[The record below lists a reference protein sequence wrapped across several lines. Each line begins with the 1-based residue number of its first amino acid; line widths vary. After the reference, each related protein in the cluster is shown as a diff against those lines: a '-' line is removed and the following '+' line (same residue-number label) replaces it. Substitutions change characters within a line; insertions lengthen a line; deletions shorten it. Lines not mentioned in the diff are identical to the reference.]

1 MWPRSRL
8 FGNPST
14 RNVNGSMSR
23 HGKCITSRKT
33 LFGGPE
39 NLELKCIQIGF
50 HRLFALPDQ
59 TRPVA
64 PEFVAKPPIQL
75 RCFAIFRHMVRI
87 VRNAKYHQTP
97 PADRPDRAPDRDAE
111 SGSPGKIVH
120 EVFRARS
127 RSGRWH
133 CCTALESGQ
142 IVFEP
147 RCLNYPARTRCYGKP
162 LAAKP
167 VKVIACLVTQ
177 NKHGFIARAQ
187 PPPQ

>member
-1 MWPRSRL
+1 MANASHPR
-8 FGNPST
+8 NPWAN
-14 RNVNGSMSR
+14 RY
-23 HGKCITSRKT
+23 

-39 NLELKCIQIGF
+39 NLELKCVQIGL

-59 TRPVA
+59 TRPIA

-75 RCFAIFRHMVRI
+75 GCFAIFRHMVRI
-87 VRNAKYHQTP
+87 VRNTKYPQAL

-127 RSGRWH
+127 RTGRWH
-133 CCTALESGQ
+133 RRTALESGQ
-142 IVFEP
+142 IVFES

-167 VKVIACLVTQ
+167 VKVVAGLVAQ

-187 PPPQ
+187 PHPQ